1 MRRPTGPAASFAAL
15 VLACAT
21 ALASC
26 DRTEAARSEDAGVV
40 PGPEWSRPGGRWHPT
55 ERLAL
60 TEEQCEEIA
69 RLRSLGYVGGSQ
81 VPPKDTGVTVHHP
94 DRAWEG
100 LNFYTSGHFPG
111 AILMDMN
118 GKVLHEWSHS
128 FIDAW
133 SAGPREELPVSPKGA
148 GFWRRAHLFENGD
161 VLAVFDGMGL
171 IKVDRNS
178 RLIWSYLEGA
188 HHDVDV
194 LPDGRILVLVREAC
208 IDPAVNR
215 DHAVLEDFVA
225 VLDSD
230 GNELRRIALLDAFRS
245 PKFGH
250 FLSGMKTSGDL
261 FHTNTIEV
269 IDGSLAERIGGLEA
283 GNVLVCVRELD
294 TIAVVDLGAESV
306 VWAARAPWGKPHQP
320 TVLPNGNLMI
330 FDNRGYGGFSRVVE
344 FDPVT
349 LDIVWDYHGEDPR
362 DFYSRECGS
371 NQRLANGNTLIT
383 ESDGGRAFEVERDM
397 TIVWEYVNPAHTGE
411 QNEFIASIFDMVRLR
426 SDFPLEWL
434 DGG

>member
-1 MRRPTGPAASFAAL
+1 MRRSPGPPAVLAAL
-15 VLACAT
+15 VIACAS
-21 ALASC
+21 ALVSC
-26 DRTEAARSEDAGVV
+26 DRTEAARGENAEVT

-60 TEEQCEEIA
+60 TVEQSEEIA
-69 RLRSLGYVGGSQ
+69 RLRSLGYVSGSQ
-81 VPPKDTGVTVHHP
+81 APPEETGVTVHRP
-94 DRAWEG
+94 GRAWDG

-111 AILMDMN
+111 ATLMDMDGN
-118 GKVLHEWSHS
+118 ILHEWRHS

-133 SAGPREELPVSPKGA
+133 RAGPRGKLPGSTKGA

-171 IKVDRNS
+171 IKVDRES
-178 RLIWSYLEGA
+178 QLIWSYLEGA

-194 LPDGRILVLVREAC
+194 LPDGRVLVLVREAC
-208 IDPAVNR
+208 VDPAVNP
-215 DHAVLEDFVA
+215 DHAVLEDYVA

-230 GNELRRIALLDAFRS
+230 GKELRRVGLLDAFRS
-245 PKFGH
+245 PRFEH

-269 IDGSLAERIGGLEA
+269 LDGSLAGRVAGFEA

-294 TIAVVDLGAESV
+294 TIAVVDLTTEQV
-306 VWAARAPWGKPHQP
+306 VWAARAPWSRPHQP

-344 FDPVT
+344 FDPAT
-349 LDIVWDYHGEDPR
+349 LDIVWDYHGEDPQ

-371 NQRLANGNTLIT
+371 NQRLPNGNTLIT
-383 ESDGGRAFEVERDM
+383 ESDGGRAFEVAGDM
-397 TIVWEYVNPAHTGE
+397 TVAWEYVNPAHAGE
-411 QNEFIASIFDMVRLR
+411 SNEFIASIFDMVRLR
-426 SDFPLEWL
+426 PDFPLDWL
-434 DGG
+434 SGG